1 MIIKK
6 INNYATFIYELHLVI
21 KSISM
26 RSTFL
31 FLLLIFF
38 LGCSEIDNGNSQS
51 SKTCSDDPLENI
63 DWLKELI
70 NNTDSN
76 GLEIIQYDYKEQ
88 TVFSINNCLNC
99 TDNLIVIYDC
109 ERNKICEFGG
119 IAGLNTCPDFDSE
132 ATNKTIIFTDRYCEK
147 GTIISSE
154 FYKNLESSSIISAEI
169 QQNCLFLTFSILST
183 QDRINDVTLLDSGDI
198 LESNPIQRNLKFNI
212 KENLT
217 KPTSISVTTS
227 FDISNLA
234 EQGETVLLNIKDY
247 GSIEYK
253 RAP

>member
-1 MIIKK
+1 MKYTLI
-6 INNYATFIYELHLVI
+6 
-21 KSISM
+21 
-26 RSTFL
+26 FL
-31 FLLLIFF
+31 FVISF
-38 LGCSEIDNGNSQS
+38 LGCSETDNGNPS

-63 DWLKELI
+63 DWLKNLI

-88 TVFSINNCLNC
+88 TAFSINNCLNC
-99 TDNLIVIYDC
+99 ADNLIVIYDC

-132 ATNKTIIFTDRYCEK
+132 ATNKTVIFTDRYCEK
-147 GTIISSE
+147 GTIISPNL
-154 FYKNLESSSIISAEI
+154 YKELESSSITSAEI
-169 QQNCLFLTFSILST
+169 QEDCLLLTFSILST
-183 QDRINDVTLLDSGDI
+183 QDRIEDVTLVDSGAI
-198 LESNPIQRNLKFNI
+198 LESFPIQRNLKFNI

-217 KPTSISVTTS
+217 KPTSISVTTF

-234 EQGETVLLNIKDY
+234 EQGETVLLNIENY